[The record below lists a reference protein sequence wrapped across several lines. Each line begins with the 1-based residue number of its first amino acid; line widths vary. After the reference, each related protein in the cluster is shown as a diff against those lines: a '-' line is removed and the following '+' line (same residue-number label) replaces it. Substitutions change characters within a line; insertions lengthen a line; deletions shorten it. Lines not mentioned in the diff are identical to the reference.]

1 MVMSY
6 TTPDRLTSMLETQRA
21 FQQRVASHTLYD
33 GITEMTDEFGT
44 KYYNVLDPK
53 RIDEFKDMVLA
64 LQDELHEALGEI
76 GWKNWSTSRHFNVEA
91 VQGELVDAWCFL
103 MSLMLLAG
111 LDAPTLYRKYQEKM
125 RINHKRQDDGYD
137 AVSGK
142 CPACKRAYDD
152 PAVLCSPADEIGTG
166 YCVRS
171 DQLWHVDED

>member
-1 MVMSY
+1 MGMSY
-6 TTPDRLTSMLETQRA
+6 TTPDRLAAMMETQRA

-53 RIDEFKDMVLA
+53 RIDEFKDMVMA

-91 VQGELVDAWCFL
+91 VQGELVDAFCFL

-111 LDAPTLYRKYQEKM
+111 LDAPTLYAKYQAKM
-125 RINHKRQDDGYD
+125 RINHKRQEDGYD
-137 AVSGK
+137 GISTK
-142 CPACKRAYDD
+142 CPSCRRAYDD
-152 PAVLCSPADEIGTG
+152 PAVRCIGSASGGTAW
-166 YCVRS
+166 CER
-171 DQLWHVDED
+171 QQ